1 MAYVVCSVTL
11 SFNLLSSRR
20 TSKKKRRKG
29 KRGREK
35 KREKKDVN
43 RAMRAGNGR
52 KVKSAS
58 AIHLAIFLLSLFLS
72 LFYID
77 C

>member
-29 KRGREK
+29 KKGREK

-43 RAMRAGNGR
+43 RAVRAGNGR
-52 KVKSAS
+52 KVKKRNCYSSSDFFAFS
-58 AIHLAIFLLSLFLS
+58 IFVTVL
-72 LFYID
+72 Y
-77 C
+77 